1 WFHFLGD
8 HVVTFAL
15 VPLDVDRTLVRTTW
29 LVHEDAVE
37 GEDYDLRTLTEVWHQ
52 TNAQDAVLCERAQL
66 GASSPADAPG
76 PYAPHEYQV
85 DGCIA
90 WDLER
95 LREYG
100 GLEGVA
106 GAGGAGAGAAGAAA
120 AGAAAGSGAG
130 DSGAEAAS

>member
-1 WFHFLGD
+1 M
-8 HVVTFAL
+8 
-15 VPLDVDRTLVRTTW
+15 
-29 LVHEDAVE
+29 
-37 GEDYDLRTLTEVWHQ
+37 TEVWHQ

-66 GASSPADAPG
+66 GVSSPAYVPG

-85 DGCIA
+85 DEFIA
-90 WDLER
+90 WYLER
-95 LREYG
+95 LRDYG

-106 GAGGAGAGAAGAAA
+106 GAGGAGAAGAAA